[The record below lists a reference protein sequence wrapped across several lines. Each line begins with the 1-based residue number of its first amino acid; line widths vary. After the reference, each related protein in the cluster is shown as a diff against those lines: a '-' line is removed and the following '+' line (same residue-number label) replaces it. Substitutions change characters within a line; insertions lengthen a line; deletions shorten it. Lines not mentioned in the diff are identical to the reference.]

1 MKKAILPFYAQAALV
16 LIAVYL
22 LIAGII
28 IARPLL
34 VPMAIGALIT
44 TLLMPLAKFFEKN
57 GMNRFFSSLLSV
69 TLAISIL
76 VTIVFFIYSQMVG
89 FVKDLPEIGNK
100 LTAMFNS
107 LELFIKQQTGSEVN
121 LQVEALKQTGIDII
135 QNNTKS
141 LTQFLLTIVGG
152 IAIFLLLPVY
162 IFMFLF
168 YRDFLLEFVTKLFGN
183 NKADYVRGI
192 VLKIQTVSQKYV
204 SGVFF
209 VASILSIINAIV
221 LSILGLEHALFFAVF
236 AGFLNIIPY
245 LGPMIG
251 SLLPIAFAFLLKDTI
266 WYSIGI
272 LIYFYVI
279 QSIESY
285 FITPAIV
292 GKNVNI
298 NPLIIIVA
306 LIVGYTVWGIVGM
319 VIVIPT
325 VAILK
330 IIFDEIEQLHAFGF
344 LIGGVPSSSS
354 TKNWLV
360 LNISRFKKKISKA

>member
-1 MKKAILPFYAQAALV
+1 MKKIILPFYAKAALV

-34 VPMAIGALIT
+34 VPMAIAALIT
-44 TLLMPLAKFFEKN
+44 TLLMPMARLFEKN
-57 GMNRFFSSLLSV
+57 GVNRLLSSLISV
-69 TLAISIL
+69 FIAVTIL
-76 VTIVFFIYSQMVG
+76 VTIVFFIYSQMIG
-89 FVKDLPEIGNK
+89 FVKDLPEVGNK
-100 LTAMFNS
+100 LSAIFTSIES
-107 LELFIKQQTGSEVN
+107 LIKQKTAIEVN
-121 LQVEALKQTGIDII
+121 LQVESLKKTGIDII

-162 IFMFLF
+162 IFMFLY

-183 NKADYVRGI
+183 YKADYVREI
-192 VLKIQTVSQKYV
+192 VVKIQTVSQRYV
-204 SGVFF
+204 NGVFF
-209 VASILSIINAIV
+209 VASILSVINAIV
-221 LSILGLEHALFFAVF
+221 LSIFGIEHALFFAVF

-245 LGPMIG
+245 LGPMFG
-251 SLLPIAFAFLLKDTI
+251 SLLPVAFAFLTKDPI
-266 WYSIGI
+266 WYSVGV

-279 QSIESY
+279 QSIETY
-285 FITPAIV
+285 FITPSIV

-306 LIVGYTVWGIVGM
+306 LIVGYSVWGIVGM
-319 VIVIPT
+319 VIVIPS

-330 IIFDEIEQLHAFGF
+330 IIFDEIEQLQPFGF
-344 LIGGVPSSSS
+344 LIGGVKSPSS

-360 LNISRFKKKISKA
+360 LYISKLKDKISK